1 METRSKLVLSFGFV
15 CSMYAY
21 FGQAITM
28 ATCIALFLSVAMYY
42 ITKYTLYIGLFAFFY
57 LYFGKT
63 IIIATCVVSILSFA
77 IYKFSRGKTD
87 HKLKNTPILPSPVK
101 LKIQEVGKRFDPTK
115 STVSTET
122 MVDFLDD
129 PRRSKDME
137 FEDFPGIGPKLAK
150 ALRADGINNPME
162 LVRMFKR
169 FNEESDRTG
178 YNCNRLYDYFHSLPS
193 RHPRILKGHA
203 NWHAP
208 TFAVASYA
216 DERCSWYTYDA
227 NDKWL
232 QTIKEEDDM

>member
-1 METRSKLVLSFGFV
+1 METKNIIILLTSLFAGCYMYYGQTVTIAASAGLLLVVVIYILPRGEANKTTKKKKEVLSPKRDTSIKQSRTPKTV
-15 CSMYAY
+15 KRAPD
-21 FGQAITM
+21 
-28 ATCIALFLSVAMYY
+28 AM
-42 ITKYTLYIGLFAFFY
+42 
-57 LYFGKT
+57 
-63 IIIATCVVSILSFA
+63 
-77 IYKFSRGKTD
+77 SR
-87 HKLKNTPILPSPVK
+87 KLES
-101 LKIQEVGKRFDPTK
+101 KIKEVGKRFDPTK

-162 LVRMFKR
+162 LVRKFKR

-193 RHPRILKGHA
+193 RHPRILKRHA

-232 QTIKEEDDM
+232 QTIPE

>member
-1 METRSKLVLSFGFV
+1 METKNIIILLTSLFAGCYMYYGQTVTIAASVGLLLVVVIYNLPRGEANKTTKKKKEVLSPKRDTSIKQNRTPKTV
-15 CSMYAY
+15 KRAPD
-21 FGQAITM
+21 
-28 ATCIALFLSVAMYY
+28 AM
-42 ITKYTLYIGLFAFFY
+42 
-57 LYFGKT
+57 
-63 IIIATCVVSILSFA
+63 
-77 IYKFSRGKTD
+77 SR
-87 HKLKNTPILPSPVK
+87 KLES
-101 LKIQEVGKRFDPTK
+101 KIKEVGKRFDPTK

-232 QTIKEEDDM
+232 QTIPE

>member
-1 METRSKLVLSFGFV
+1 METKNIIILLTSLFAGCYMYYGQTVTIAASVGLLLVVVIYNLPRGEANKTTKKKKEVLSPKRDTSIKQLRTPKTV
-15 CSMYAY
+15 KRAPD
-21 FGQAITM
+21 
-28 ATCIALFLSVAMYY
+28 AM
-42 ITKYTLYIGLFAFFY
+42 
-57 LYFGKT
+57 
-63 IIIATCVVSILSFA
+63 
-77 IYKFSRGKTD
+77 SR
-87 HKLKNTPILPSPVK
+87 KLES
-101 LKIQEVGKRFDPTK
+101 KIKEVGKRFDPTK

-137 FEDFPGIGPKLAK
+137 FEDFPGIGPKFAR